1 MTENNK
7 KTVKKK
13 VEQND
18 PNGSK
23 MKSKKPDV
31 LCGGIHQISVY
42 RPSVIIDSHM
52 HIQSGNC
59 STLPFLWKRIPI
71 RVIRVAKPSRGVVD
85 FMGKAIGYLGDLC
98 KQKITVGRVKKSG
111 LRQTVP
117 QAKKK
122 TIQIGDDYIVKRN
135 QAHAFFKKQWHY
147 SGICHLVFSGVVMTM
162 DMEYAHVNGYF
173 GLKVYNPVYADTD
186 FSNKPLYYWYPIPG
200 NWKRKGETYEL
211 EDGKP
216 EHVPEKGQTRQEYE
230 KFWKDVQTEE
240 GIPGCYHD
248 IRTNGVKL
256 VRIMAAPCL
265 TSSKETARYEQW
277 KKQLRYTELA
287 VLKYPLKMLP
297 MFHYDPRRWQLEG
310 NSEVYKKVDLDSGGF
325 YLGFKMYTAQGY
337 RPWDVRR
344 LPILKDF
351 YAECCKRQTPIMNH
365 GTPEGAFT
373 FEREKYLYFVHP
385 NDTGEDRKQ
394 KYAKPRN
401 VLGATV
407 YDAKEYF
414 NDNFVSPD
422 AWRKVLDAT
431 VNGRP
436 LKDLRL
442 CLAHFGGSTDL
453 GKKWGRQIIR
463 MMKDYPNVY
472 ADISSSFA
480 KEKFRAYFVD
490 ILKND
495 PDRELIKDRILF
507 GTDWYLTLLDGVNY
521 VEYCQK
527 AQKAL
532 EFDSSLWF
540 RFTQYNP
547 CRFYRLDEEI
557 ERIVTNIIKRREEE
571 AISKNLLELTEKE
584 IKIIKQEAVHIRAA
598 SKPYHIHKE
607 TRWIV

>member
-1 MTENNK
+1 
-7 KTVKKK
+7 
-13 VEQND
+13 
-18 PNGSK
+18 
-23 MKSKKPDV
+23 
-31 LCGGIHQISVY
+31 
-42 RPSVIIDSHM
+42 
-52 HIQSGNC
+52 
-59 STLPFLWKRIPI
+59 
-71 RVIRVAKPSRGVVD
+71 
-85 FMGKAIGYLGDLC
+85 
-98 KQKITVGRVKKSG
+98 
-111 LRQTVP
+111 
-117 QAKKK
+117 
-122 TIQIGDDYIVKRN
+122 
-135 QAHAFFKKQWHY
+135 
-147 SGICHLVFSGVVMTM
+147 
-162 DMEYAHVNGYF
+162 
-173 GLKVYNPVYADTD
+173 
-186 FSNKPLYYWYPIPG
+186 
-200 NWKRKGETYEL
+200 
-211 EDGKP
+211 
-216 EHVPEKGQTRQEYE
+216 
-230 KFWKDVQTEE
+230 
-240 GIPGCYHD
+240 
-248 IRTNGVKL
+248 
-256 VRIMAAPCL
+256 
-265 TSSKETARYEQW
+265 
-277 KKQLRYTELA
+277 
-287 VLKYPLKMLP
+287 
-297 MFHYDPRRWQLEG
+297 
-310 NSEVYKKVDLDSGGF
+310 
-325 YLGFKMYTAQGY
+325 
-337 RPWDVRR
+337 
-344 LPILKDF
+344 
-351 YAECCKRQTPIMNH
+351 MNH